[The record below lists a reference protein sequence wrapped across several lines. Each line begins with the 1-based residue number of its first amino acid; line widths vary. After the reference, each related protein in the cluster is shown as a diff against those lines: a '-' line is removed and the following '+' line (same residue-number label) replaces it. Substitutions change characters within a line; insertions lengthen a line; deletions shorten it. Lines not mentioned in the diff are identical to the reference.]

1 MDDALIGN
9 TIKLA
14 TLNGRV
20 DELIKITNQLNN
32 RGDINDYLEKRI
44 KELLIIVQE
53 RDKNGN

>member
-1 MDDALIGN
+1 MNEALISDR
-9 TIKLA
+9 TKIA

-20 DELIKITNQLNN
+20 DELIKITNELNN
-32 RGDINDYLEKRI
+32 RVDINDYLQKRI

>member
-1 MDDALIGN
+1 MDDALIAN

-20 DELIKITNQLNN
+20 DELIKITNQLNS

>member
-53 RDKNGN
+53 RNKNGN